1 MGFIGVQPATIP
13 LTASDITNDIINAD
27 KIADNSISE
36 EHLDP
41 TIITGLSALGSEPAD
56 TDEFLISDAGTLKRM
71 DYSYIKGGG
80 IHPQVGFA
88 PISASQNINIDGVFS
103 STYKN
108 YSIFIEGWSHQNSTS
123 QLYWTY
129 RTGTSGSYAS
139 GGTTQGGVA
148 AGRLRVAGSD
158 PTFMGNDA
166 QNDQSV
172 RLTTDVY
179 NNEYSSLHLY
189 CFNPYSTS
197 RRSTISGRAVYREG
211 STGLVG
217 FTDFGFISIGSEQH
231 TGFNLYTQGSFNS
244 GGTVTVYGITDGS

>member
-1 MGFIGVQPATIP
+1 MKTDGSGNLSFAEAG
-13 LTASDITNDIINAD
+13 
-27 KIADNSISE
+27 
-36 EHLDP
+36 
-41 TIITGLSALGSEPAD
+41 GLH
-56 TDEFLISDAGTLKRM
+56 T
-71 DYSYIKGGG
+71 
-80 IHPQVGFA
+80 QVGHTS
-88 PISASQNINIDGVFS
+88 ISASQNINIDGVFS

-139 GGTTQGGVA
+139 GGGTQGGAA
-148 AGRLRVAGSD
+148 AGRLRHPSSY
-158 PTFMGNDA
+158 PTEMGNDA
-166 QNDQSV
+166 QNNQSV

-211 STGLVG
+211 STGRVG

-231 TGFNLYTQGSFNS
+231 TGFNLYTQGSLNS